1 MDAFLF
7 SLTDRGTP
15 MGQNTDWLSQNREPF
30 SFTSLNT
37 MIQIDCKLQL
47 LCVQTFHQLNPHR
60 LTFDDPVF
68 RQKMLSAMF
77 FVQSAL
83 GPAQA
88 VRMRSPP
95 DYAITDLPSKP
106 TTFECTKGRPL
117 HVHDTKPLLT

>member
-7 SLTDRGTP
+7 SLIDRGTP
-15 MGQNTDWLSQNREPF
+15 KEQNTDRLSQNREPF
-30 SFTSLNT
+30 SFTSLTT
-37 MIQIDCKLQL
+37 MIQIDCKLVL
-47 LCVQTFHQLNPHR
+47 LCVQKFHRLNPHR

-88 VRMRSPP
+88 VRISLLPTMR
-95 DYAITDLPSKP
+95 
-106 TTFECTKGRPL
+106 
-117 HVHDTKPLLT
+117 